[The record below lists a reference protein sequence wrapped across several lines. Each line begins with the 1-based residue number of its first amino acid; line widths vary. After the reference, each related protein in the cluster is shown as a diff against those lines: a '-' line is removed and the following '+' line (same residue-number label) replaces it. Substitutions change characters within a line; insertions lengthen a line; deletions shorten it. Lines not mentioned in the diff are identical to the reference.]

1 MKLKTYIAIV
11 VWILV
16 SPVVCRA
23 DRVSVYHEFN
33 EMSQPEEIKYS
44 NSNKT
49 AETALLTYTCGN
61 NAKFDREGAYS
72 GPICLKFT
80 SKNDSATTTQVEELA
95 GMQIMHSSGYSSDF
109 LNMFVSK
116 DGETWNKLTGD
127 SIAYRS
133 GGIEVTL
140 PKGNYYIKWKTRKT
154 PDTVPF
160 CIYSVTYYLEQCNC
174 FVYEEE

>member
-1 MKLKTYIAIV
+1 MKLKTYIALV

-23 DRVSVYHEFN
+23 DRVSVRHEFS
-33 EMSQPEEIKYS
+33 EMSQPDEIKYS

-49 AETALLTYTCGN
+49 AETALLTYTCGK
-61 NAKFDREGAYS
+61 NAEFGIDNSSIICMKFSSNG
-72 GPICLKFT
+72 
-80 SKNDSATTTQVEELA
+80 DSATTTQVEELA
-95 GMQIMHSSGYSSDF
+95 GMQITHSSGYSSGF

-116 DGETWNKLTGD
+116 DGESWNKLAGD
-127 SIAYRS
+127 SIAYRP
-133 GGIEVTL
+133 GGIDVAL
-140 PKGNYYIKWKTRKT
+140 PKGNYYVKWKTRKKPST
-154 PDTVPF
+154 TF

>member
-1 MKLKTYIAIV
+1 
-11 VWILV
+11 
-16 SPVVCRA
+16 
-23 DRVSVYHEFN
+23 
-33 EMSQPEEIKYS
+33 MSQPDEIS
-44 NSNKT
+44 FSLDRKT
-49 AETALLTYTCGN
+49 ATTPLLTYTCGKNAVFGTDN
-61 NAKFDREGAYS
+61 NSIICMKFSANG
-72 GPICLKFT
+72 
-80 SKNDSATTTQVEELA
+80 DSATTTQVEELA

-133 GGIEVTL
+133 GGIDVTL
-140 PKGNYYIKWKTRKT
+140 PKGNYYIKWKTKKK
-154 PDTVPF
+154 PDPTPF